1 MSNEIENT
9 TETKILAAA
18 EIIFL
23 RDGYAGSRMQDIADT
38 AGINKAMLHYYFRN
52 KDKLFEQ
59 IFEKNKNI
67 LFPLFKEILEG
78 DYSFIETINFM
89 IEKYYE
95 VLKVNPFI
103 PLFIM
108 NAVNDPQKA
117 SFLDKLPYQL
127 IRKLAEKY
135 IADFSK
141 GIVKQVN
148 PFQFI
153 ISVLGMCFFPFM
165 AKPII
170 KKAIV
175 GSGFEF
181 DNLMEQRVSELKS
194 YVSLILKP

>member
-1 MSNEIENT
+1 MPTEIENT

-78 DYSFIETINFM
+78 DHSFIETINFM

-170 KKAIV
+170 KKAFV